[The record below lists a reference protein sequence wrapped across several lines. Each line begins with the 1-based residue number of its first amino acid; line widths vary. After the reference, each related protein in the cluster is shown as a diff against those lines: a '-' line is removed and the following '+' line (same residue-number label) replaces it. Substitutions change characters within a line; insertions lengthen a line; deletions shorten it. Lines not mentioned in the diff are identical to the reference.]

1 MIKHFDETLSSLE
14 IYFKDLI
21 TLKHDLPEDTEME
34 NIPLIELLSLTKVL
48 QKVLQNT
55 DLEMRRIL
63 EIGKTLQTKHNE
75 LVNVES

>member
-14 IYFKDLI
+14 IYSKALT

-34 NIPLIELLSLTKVL
+34 NIPLIELLSLTEVL

-63 EIGKTLQTKHNE
+63 EIGKTLQTKHDE

>member
-1 MIKHFDETLSSLE
+1 
-14 IYFKDLI
+14 
-21 TLKHDLPEDTEME
+21 ME
-34 NIPLIELLSLTKVL
+34 NIPLIELLSLTEVL

-63 EIGKTLQTKHNE
+63 EIGKTLQTKHDE